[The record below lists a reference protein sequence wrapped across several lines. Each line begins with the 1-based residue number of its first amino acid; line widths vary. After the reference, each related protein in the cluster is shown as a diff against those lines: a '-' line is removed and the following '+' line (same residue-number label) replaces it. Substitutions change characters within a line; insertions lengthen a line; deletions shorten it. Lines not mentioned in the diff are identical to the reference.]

1 MLPEIGHLTKHVFTV
16 TRDQAMNLEIPLKI
30 HTNVY
35 NFETVPQNHLSSEIL
50 WFPRYSL
57 FHLSFFQ
64 IVGTRWDFTITKL
77 IKNFKSTGI
86 WFRGNAVSK
95 WETFVW
101 ILNHISRSIT
111 WSVFTLKA
119 SYLVRWP
126 ISTLPDIKPW
136 RARYKSIN
144 YGISNYWST

>member
-1 MLPEIGHLTKHVFTV
+1 
-16 TRDQAMNLEIPLKI
+16 MNLETWLKI

-35 NFETVPQNHLSSEIL
+35 NFETASPKTISIL
-50 WFPRYSL
+50 KMFHDFRDTLQMGKYSD

-95 WETFVW
+95 
-101 ILNHISRSIT
+101 
-111 WSVFTLKA
+111 
-119 SYLVRWP
+119 
-126 ISTLPDIKPW
+126 
-136 RARYKSIN
+136 
-144 YGISNYWST
+144 